1 MNKVFYE
8 VIVDQMY
15 KDDVTARVCVSHP
28 TLEGAVKVYSNYI
41 RSSYHSSV
49 LASSIALFEKRF
61 DEVGKLIGE
70 PKKIVSYEK
79 FS

>member
-8 VIVDQMY
+8 VIVDQIY

-41 RSSYHSSV
+41 RSSYRLDV
-49 LASSIALFEKRF
+49 FASSIVLLEKHF
-61 DEVGKLIGE
+61 DERGVLIGE

-79 FS
+79 

>member
-8 VIVDQMY
+8 VVVDQMY

-41 RSSYHSSV
+41 RSSYRLDV
-49 LASSIALFEKRF
+49 RFSSIALFEKRF
-61 DEVGKLIGE
+61 DEIGKLVGN

-79 FS
+79 